1 MTKEIRF
8 TEAVSGAEI
17 EVATIDQKIL
27 RLKIPPGT
35 QNNAKLRMK
44 GYGMPRM
51 DGSGRG
57 DAYVQVSIAVPA
69 KLSKKHKA
77 LLKEMEEAGF

>member
-1 MTKEIRF
+1 
-8 TEAVSGAEI
+8 
-17 EVATIDQKIL
+17 
-27 RLKIPPGT
+27 
-35 QNNAKLRMK
+35 
-44 GYGMPRM
+44 MPRM

-69 KLSKKHKA
+69 KLSKKQKA

>member
-1 MTKEIRF
+1 
-8 TEAVSGAEI
+8 
-17 EVATIDQKIL
+17 
-27 RLKIPPGT
+27 
-35 QNNAKLRMK
+35 MK

-69 KLSKKHKA
+69 KLSKKQKA